1 MNKSKK
7 HKTHSFKDLTY
18 MFKVFDKEDNKR
30 KKIEKAFIEA
40 KQQALVKHCKQR
52 LAEMVC
58 CSDVKL
64 YLIADSQMPTAYA
77 ITNFG
82 MVVWQ
87 LNQNNHDVSEVWLTS
102 WELTA
107 LNSHDKQL
115 KPNFA
120 ANIKAIS
127 LR

>member
-1 MNKSKK
+1 MPKA
-7 HKTHSFKDLTY
+7 FE
-18 MFKVFDKEDNKR
+18 KEDNKR

-40 KQQALVKHCKQR
+40 KQQALVKHCKHR
-52 LAEMVC
+52 LAEIC

-87 LNQNNHDVSEVWLTS
+87 LNQNNHVSEVWLTS

>member
-1 MNKSKK
+1 MPKA
-7 HKTHSFKDLTY
+7 FE
-18 MFKVFDKEDNKR
+18 KEDNKR

-40 KQQALVKHCKQR
+40 RQQALVKHCKQR
-52 LAEMVC
+52 LTEMVC

>member
-1 MNKSKK
+1 
-7 HKTHSFKDLTY
+7 

-30 KKIEKAFIEA
+30 KKIEKALIEA
-40 KQQALVKHCKQR
+40 RQQALVKHCKHR
-52 LAEMVC
+52 LSEMMC

-64 YLIADSQMPTAYA
+64 YLIADSQMPTAYVIA
-77 ITNFG
+77 NFG

-87 LNQNNHDVSEVWLTS
+87 LNQNNHVSEVWLTS